1 VRLNLFWK
9 LGFAFF
15 GLLVAVLLPVDFYI
29 ERTLRQDYENAG
41 FEQLAAIARIAQ
53 SAAPQLLSSAPG
65 QSARLRAWVDQIA
78 SSRTR
83 FTIIASSGEVL
94 ADSGADPRTMENH
107 ATRPE
112 VAQAFASG
120 EGRSIRRSVTIRR
133 DLLYLAVRQPVPGSS
148 PVVLRFALPMQTVD
162 EEMWSFRQGLWLASL
177 AMLFVTGLVSLMISR
192 RFTDRVER
200 LRSFSRRVAAGNF
213 QPIEADRSGDALET
227 LAVSMNQTAAQL
239 DSNIRSL
246 TAERNL
252 SSAIL
257 GSMAEGVAVVSAEER
272 LLFSNPAFASILS
285 LDAPPAV
292 GSPLLETIRQM
303 DLIEAVRTV
312 LRGGPAVHS
321 EIVTGTLRQ
330 RFFSATVAPV
340 REGAGAVIV
349 LHDITDLR
357 KLERVRRDFVAN
369 VSHELKTPL
378 TAIQGFAETLLGGAA
393 EEPEN
398 RERFLLII
406 LEHARRLARL
416 TDDLL
421 KLSQI
426 EAERM
431 ELEIQLLRPEDVV
444 RVCLETTRLRAASKN
459 ISVTVELPP
468 DLPPILGDPRR
479 LNEVLQNLLDNA
491 VQYTPAGGQIS
502 VRAEAAAKSVIFTVA
517 DTGLG
522 IPEADQL
529 RIFERFYRVDDARSR
544 EVGGTGLGLAIAKHL
559 VEAHGGRIWVESE
572 VGRGSRFHFSVP
584 AGKTP
589 RVVS

>member
-15 GLLVAVLLPVDFYI
+15 GLLVAVLLPMDFYL

-41 FEQLAAIARIAQ
+41 FEQLASIARIAQ
-53 SAAPQLLSSAPG
+53 SAAPQLLASATG
-65 QSARLRAWVDQIA
+65 QPARLRAWVDQIA

-83 FTIIASSGEVL
+83 LTIIASSGEVL
-94 ADSGADPRTMENH
+94 ADSGADPRSMENH

-112 VAQAFASG
+112 VLQAFASG
-120 EGRSIRRSVTIRR
+120 EGRSIRHSVTIRR
-133 DLLYLAVRQPVPGSS
+133 DLLYLAVRQPVPGAS
-148 PVVLRFALPMQTVD
+148 PVVLRFALPVQTVD

-177 AMLFVTGLVSLMISR
+177 AMLFVTGLASLMISR
-192 RFTDRVER
+192 RFAGRVER

-227 LAVSMNQTAAQL
+227 LALSMNDTAAQL

-285 LDAPPAV
+285 LDASPAA
-292 GSPLLETIRQM
+292 GSALLETVRQM
-303 DLIEAVRTV
+303 ELIEAVRTV
-312 LRGGPAVHS
+312 LRGEPAVHS

-369 VSHELKTPL
+369 VSHEFKTPL

-398 RERFLLII
+398 RERFLRII
-406 LEHARRLARL
+406 LEHARRLTRL

-426 EAERM
+426 EADRM
-431 ELEIQLLRPEDVV
+431 ELETQLLRPEDLV
-444 RVCLETTRLRAASKN
+444 RACLDTTRLRAASKN
-459 ISVTVELPP
+459 ISVNVELPP
-468 DLPPILGDPRR
+468 DLPPVLGDPRR
-479 LNEVLQNLLDNA
+479 LNEILQNLLDNA

-502 VRAEAAAKSVIFTVA
+502 IRAEKAAKSVIFTVA

-522 IPEADQL
+522 IPESDQL

-589 RVVS
+589 RAVS

>member
-1 VRLNLFWK
+1 MRLNLFWK

-15 GLLVAVLLPVDFYI
+15 GLLVAVLLPMDFYL

-41 FEQLAAIARIAQ
+41 FEQLASIARIAQ
-53 SAAPQLLSSAPG
+53 SAAPQLLASATG
-65 QSARLRAWVDQIA
+65 QPARLRAWVDQIA

-83 FTIIASSGEVL
+83 LTIIASSGEVL
-94 ADSGADPRTMENH
+94 ADSGADPRSMENH

-112 VAQAFASG
+112 VLQAFASG
-120 EGRSIRRSVTIRR
+120 EGRSIRHSVTIRR
-133 DLLYLAVRQPVPGSS
+133 DLLYLAVRQPVPGAS
-148 PVVLRFALPMQTVD
+148 PVVLRFALPVQTVD

-177 AMLFVTGLVSLMISR
+177 AMLFVTGLASLMISR
-192 RFTDRVER
+192 RFAGRVER

-227 LAVSMNQTAAQL
+227 LALSMNDTAAQL

-285 LDAPPAV
+285 LDASPAA
-292 GSPLLETIRQM
+292 GSALLETVRQM
-303 DLIEAVRTV
+303 ELIEAVRTV
-312 LRGGPAVHS
+312 LRGEPAVHS

-369 VSHELKTPL
+369 VSHEFKTPL

-398 RERFLLII
+398 RERFLRII
-406 LEHARRLARL
+406 LEHARRLTRL

-426 EAERM
+426 EADRM
-431 ELEIQLLRPEDVV
+431 ELETQLLRPEDLV
-444 RVCLETTRLRAASKN
+444 RACLDTTRLRAASKN
-459 ISVTVELPP
+459 ISVNVELPP
-468 DLPPILGDPRR
+468 DLPPVLGDPRR
-479 LNEVLQNLLDNA
+479 LNEILQNLLDNA

-502 VRAEAAAKSVIFTVA
+502 IRAEKAAKSVIFTVA

-522 IPEADQL
+522 IPESDQL

-589 RVVS
+589 RAVS